1 MQGVCLKPA
10 LPKAEKMYRD
20 EVMNVNDNGYNNY
33 FVAAIDI
40 LGFSQYVRTN
50 SFDYVNDV
58 FTDIKKFT
66 NLVLNYPNENF
77 TKEILDTV
85 TLNIISDTIV
95 IAVPEDT
102 YRSLEILLL
111 IVDTVVFNLYRE
123 YRLPCRGGIAYGEF
137 YSDSNIAFGKAFID
151 AHELECLLAVTP
163 RIIFPRSV
171 YDVYAA
177 DVEKNELLDLT
188 DIMILEVDDEL
199 FIANYFGFAMRRCAF
214 DVETKRMSSEYAE
227 SLFEVICREIEHEL
241 CVRTDKRVRDK
252 YIYLRDYYN
261 AQLDMLRHEADNMG
275 ISIPFK
281 IRKVFGNDNCRDQ

>member
-1 MQGVCLKPA
+1 MQSVCLKPT
-10 LPKAEKMYRD
+10 LPKAEKKYRD

-50 SFDYVNDV
+50 SFDYVKDV
-58 FTDIKKFT
+58 FTDIKNFT

-77 TKEILDTV
+77 TKEMLNTV

-137 YSDSNIAFGKAFID
+137 YSDSNIAFGKAFVD

-171 YDVYAA
+171 FNQYSETHSESDVLQLSDLKILDA
-177 DVEKNELLDLT
+177 DE
-188 DIMILEVDDEL
+188 EL
-199 FIANYFGFAMRRCAF
+199 FFADYFGFSIRRIAC
-214 DVETKRMSSEYAE
+214 DVKAGYMPKETAE
-227 SLFEVICREIEHEL
+227 EIFETICLEIEYEL
-241 CVRTDKRVRDK
+241 AYRTDKRVRDK
-252 YIYLRDYYN
+252 YIFMRDYYN
-261 AQLDMLRHEADNMG
+261 SCVQ
-275 ISIPFK
+275 SIRQYKDFPYK
-281 IRKVFGNDNCRDQ
+281 IRKVFGFDRGRE